1 MKKIALVFSFWITTL
16 QVFLPAP
23 AHAEKRLYVLDRA
36 HCQLNFIGEALF
48 VSAHGYFEKWDADL
62 QIDRD
67 NLENSSVALT
77 IETASLNTRVERRD
91 NHLRSA
97 DFFDAANHPQIK
109 FVSTKVSR
117 VDDKNFNLT
126 GDLTIRGIT
135 KPVQVP
141 VKLVFLREGDAR
153 FKGEFQVNR
162 RDFGM
167 NYNSRMNPVEDL
179 VTIQFDMHLVDKAVM
194 EAQQQQRQQQRL
206 PDAPRPPR

>member
-1 MKKIALVFSFWITTL
+1 
-16 QVFLPAP
+16 
-23 AHAEKRLYVLDRA
+23 
-36 HCQLNFIGEALF
+36 
-48 VSAHGYFEKWDADL
+48 
-62 QIDRD
+62 
-67 NLENSSVALT
+67 
-77 IETASLNTRVERRD
+77 
-91 NHLRSA
+91 
-97 DFFDAANHPQIK
+97 
-109 FVSTKVSR
+109 
-117 VDDKNFNLT
+117 
-126 GDLTIRGIT
+126 
-135 KPVQVP
+135 VQVP

>member
-1 MKKIALVFSFWITTL
+1 
-16 QVFLPAP
+16 LPAP
-23 AHAEKRLYVLDRA
+23 AHAEKRPYVLDRA
-36 HCQLNFIGEALF
+36 HCQLNFIGEALL

>member
-1 MKKIALVFSFWITTL
+1 MGR
-16 QVFLPAP
+16 
-23 AHAEKRLYVLDRA
+23 RLANRP
-36 HCQLNFIGEALF
+36 
-48 VSAHGYFEKWDADL
+48 
-62 QIDRD
+62 D

-167 NYNSRMNPVEDL
+167 NYNSRMNPVEHL

-194 EAQQQQRQQQRL
+194 EAQQQRRQQQRL

>member
-1 MKKIALVFSFWITTL
+1 M
-16 QVFLPAP
+16 PAP
-23 AHAEKRLYVLDRA
+23 AHAEKRPYVLDRA
-36 HCQLNFIGEALF
+36 HCQLNFIGEALL